1 MRTHHDPI
9 RALLVS
15 TLALTFLAAGAWL
28 ATAQTSSQ
36 SGGKSAPVPQ
46 YIGAK
51 GCASCHKSKATGN
64 QYASWEATAHARA
77 YQTLGTPAAAELA
90 KKLGIDSDPQTV
102 PRCLACHTTAAG
114 VLKGRLAESFD
125 VAEGVQCEA
134 CHGPG
139 SEYSKIQH
147 MIKHETALQVGLEV
161 PNAKTCTKC
170 HNEESPTFKGF
181 DYTSALKKIA
191 HPLAPL

>member
-9 RALLVS
+9 RSLLVPS
-15 TLALTFLAAGAWL
+15 LTFAFLAASAWL
-28 ATAQTSSQ
+28 ANAQTSSQ
-36 SGGKSAPVPQ
+36 SGAQSAPVPQ

-64 QYASWEATAHARA
+64 QYGTWQASPHARA
-77 YQTLGTPAAAELA
+77 FETLGTPAAVEVA
-90 KKLGIDSDPQTV
+90 KQLGIDRDPQTV

-114 VLKGRLAESFD
+114 VLKGRLAGSFD
-125 VAEGVQCEA
+125 IAAGVQCEA

-147 MIKHETALQVGLEV
+147 MIKHDTALQVGLEI
-161 PNAKTCTKC
+161 PSAKTCTSC
-170 HNEESPTFKGF
+170 HNQESPTFKGF
-181 DYTSALKKIA
+181 DYASALKKIA